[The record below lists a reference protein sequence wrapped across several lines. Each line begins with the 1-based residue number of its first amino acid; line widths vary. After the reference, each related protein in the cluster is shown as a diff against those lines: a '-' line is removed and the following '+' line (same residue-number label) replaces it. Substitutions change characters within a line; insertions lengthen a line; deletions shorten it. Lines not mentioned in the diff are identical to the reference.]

1 MSDGGLRQL
10 LVGPDGLT
18 HLGAIFDLDWPAD
31 GKDIPVMA
39 IIPGPNTVVLVCNT
53 FNGQAKF
60 GVITAVAVA

>member
-1 MSDGGLRQL
+1 
-10 LVGPDGLT
+10 LT